1 MGHIRVGELPRT
13 GYWKQVINKLGL
25 TDDPAAIAAITAK
38 AAHEGLDL
46 AKHDSGVAHVI
57 YLFIKTILS
66 SKSKR
71 FIQKLKYLGMELS
84 TTGSLL
90 DVIGEFD
97 KAVDAQLLK
106 SRQRSDLAE
115 MARLTAVDTL
125 TEICQQQTKSL
136 FGNDIQQTQ
145 IYFRKYTSK
154 KLFGIAGRRF
164 FGKFLY
170 RFLDYHLSREL
181 ANHVGLERTHATIH
195 ECREFKYAMERH
207 CIETTLIIK
216 DFSGAWPLV
225 TEFRGGITAETVRT
239 KFVPIAFQKIQSEL
253 QKR

>member
-13 GYWKQVINKLGL
+13 GYWKQVIGKLGL

-46 AKHDSGVAHVI
+46 AKYDPGVAHVI

-66 SKSKR
+66 AKSKH
-71 FIQKLKYLGMELS
+71 FTQKLKYLGMEIS
-84 TTGSLL
+84 SAGSLL

-97 KAVDAQLLK
+97 KAIDAQLLK
-106 SRQRSDLAE
+106 ARHRSDLAE
-115 MARLTAVDTL
+115 MARMSAIDTL

-136 FGNDIQQTQ
+136 FGNDIQQTKV
-145 IYFRKYTSK
+145 FLKKYTSK

-181 ANHVGLERTHATIH
+181 ANHVGPNRTHSTIQ
-195 ECREFKYAMERH
+195 ECREFKIALEKH

-216 DFSGAWPLV
+216 DFGGAWPLL

-253 QKR
+253 EKR